1 MRSDAEWYFEQSR
14 KSAMFYYVFFTLL
27 KHYGIPY
34 WSAATAAERHT
45 VEEALD
51 KAMRFLEAQQFDW
64 AALSKEEK
72 EHWMQEIPK
81 KS

>member
-1 MRSDAEWYFEQSR
+1 
-14 KSAMFYYVFFTLL
+14 MFYYAFFTLL
-27 KHYGIPY
+27 KHYGIRH

-51 KAMRFLEAQQFDW
+51 KAMRFLEAQQLDW

-72 EHWMQEIPK
+72 ERWMQEILK